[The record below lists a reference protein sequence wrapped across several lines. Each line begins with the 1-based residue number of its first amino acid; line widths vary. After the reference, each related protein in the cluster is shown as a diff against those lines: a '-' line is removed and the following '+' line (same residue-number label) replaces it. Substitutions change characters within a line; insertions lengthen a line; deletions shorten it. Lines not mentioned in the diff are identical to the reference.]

1 MPFIEGNLP
10 EAKQLEFVMHMR
22 NCKACHD
29 ELEIYYTLM
38 TGMQVL
44 SNGEASTGNFGRDL
58 EVKLKKIEHRAK
70 SRKNIRLSAFTII
83 TVAIGLFMVFF
94 YGRCLTRVYAFEQQT
109 KQTAQGEYYFL
120 KKLGDKI
127 LPIEDRIVLYN
138 EKAEEEKDA
147 TPAPEIFN
155 KVHGY
160 QELEE
165 YSKQVI
171 ELGGKITHEKITAD

>member
-1 MPFIEGNLP
+1 MNHLEAQSYIMPFIEGNLP

-94 YGRCLTRVYAFEQQT
+94 YGRCLTRCILQPDYFRQT
-109 KQTAQGEYYFL
+109 PL
-120 KKLGDKI
+120 S
-127 LPIEDRIVLYN
+127 
-138 EKAEEEKDA
+138 
-147 TPAPEIFN
+147 
-155 KVHGY
+155 KVPN
-160 QELEE
+160 QEPN
-165 YSKQVI
+165 
-171 ELGGKITHEKITAD
+171 G